1 MGFFSNLRAKI
12 DASRAEDDV
21 LATSNLEGEGLSSQP
36 TPGRTI
42 AGAVQETKDDAMA
55 KNEPQQ
61 IFPR

>member
-1 MGFFSNLRAKI
+1 MRFLSNLRAKI
-12 DASRAEDDV
+12 NASRAEDEA
-21 LATSNLEGEGLSSQP
+21 LAVSGVEDEGFSSQP

-42 AGAVQETKDDAMA
+42 AGAVQAAKDDSMA